1 MNIDLSGDI
10 MPLFEAI
17 ETRQSV
23 RAFEPTPIPKDI
35 IERLLELAARAP
47 SGTNMQ
53 PWRTRVLTGKS
64 LSSLT
69 RRVCTAFDENPK
81 GHPSEVRY
89 YPENWFD
96 PYVSRRRKVGWDLY
110 GLLGIAK
117 GDKEKMHAQHRKNF
131 DFFGAPVGMMF
142 TIHRDLATGS
152 WLDYGMFL
160 QTLMLAA
167 RAFDL
172 HTCPQAAW
180 ADFHPEVRDELNLDD
195 EEIVVCGMAL
205 GYADK
210 DAPENTLRTVREP
223 IHQSTA
229 FFD

>member
-1 MNIDLSGDI
+1 MTIDRFGDI
-10 MPLFEAI
+10 VPLFEAI

-53 PWRTRVLTGKS
+53 PWQTRVLTGKS

-69 RRVCTAFDENPK
+69 QRVCAAFDENPK

-180 ADFHPEVRDELNLDD
+180 ADFHPEVRDELNLGD

-205 GYADK
+205 GYADMS
-210 DAPENTLRTVREP
+210 APENTLRTEREP
-223 IHQSTA
+223 IDQSTA

>member
-1 MNIDLSGDI
+1 MNIDRSGDI
-10 MPLFEAI
+10 VPLFHAI

-23 RAFEPTPIPKDI
+23 RAFEPTPVPKDI

-53 PWRTRVLTGKS
+53 PWQTRVLTGDS
-64 LSSLT
+64 LASLT
-69 RRVCTAFDENPK
+69 QRVCTAFDSNPK
-81 GHPSEVRY
+81 GHDSEVRY
-89 YPENWFD
+89 YPEKWFE
-96 PYVSRRRKVGWDLY
+96 PYVGRRRKVGWDLY
-110 GLLGIAK
+110 GLLDIAK
-117 GDKEKMHAQHRKNF
+117 GDKAKMHAQHRKNF
-131 DFFGAPVGMMF
+131 TFFGAPVGMMF

-180 ADFHPEVRDELNLDD
+180 ADFHPEVRDELKLAD
-195 EEIVVCGMAL
+195 EEVVVCGMAL
-205 GYADK
+205 GYADQS
-210 DAPENTLRTVREP
+210 APENTLRTEREP
-223 IHQSTA
+223 INQNTA